1 MTYDVILLTCLSGK
15 LWQRAIGAYQ
25 LANFLR
31 QHNIS
36 VQVIDFTDC
45 FTTDELINTVEKFI
59 GPNTRVLGVS
69 STFYQEEV
77 TQPDLKENKNYHRG
91 TIGFLPN
98 NILDIVSYIKQ
109 NYPSIKRIIGGG
121 NSNNFVE
128 DPLFDVVVH
137 GYAEQVFL
145 EYLTTKTI
153 YAQVGSTKIVN
164 GDGKKFDIE
173 HLRHTWSD
181 QDCVLPNET
190 LPIEISRGCIFKCK
204 FCGYPLNG
212 KKKFDYL
219 RCPDSIVEELQENY
233 NKYGTTNYLFA
244 DDTFN
249 DSTYKL
255 EQLHKKI
262 TQLPFKINFTTY
274 LRLDLLHSHP
284 EQLPLL
290 KELGL
295 KSAFFGIES
304 LNDRTAKFIG
314 KGMNSSK
321 VKDFLL
327 ELKNNIWQDDISMLC
342 TFIVGLPYEDIASTD
357 KSFEWTQQAELNTA
371 WAPLSIN
378 ANHRYKSD
386 IAINYQKYGYTLLD
400 KNRGNWINSIMTSD
414 DAVSAAARYN
424 SKALPNNYITSWI
437 AFGLLSYGLHDID
450 QLGKIKNKNFPS
462 EEYGQRHQD
471 MVAEYKKLLTG

>member
-31 QHNIS
+31 QHNIT
-36 VQVIDFTDC
+36 VQVIDFTDA
-45 FTTDELINTVEKFI
+45 FTSDELIAAVEKFI
-59 GPNTRVLGVS
+59 GTNTKVLGIS
-69 STFYQEEV
+69 STFYQQEV
-77 TQPDLKENKNYHRG
+77 SESDLRDNKNYHRG

-98 NILDIVSYIKQ
+98 NIVDTVSTIK
-109 NYPSIKRIIGGG
+109 NKYPSIKTVVGGG
-121 NSNNFVE
+121 NSNNFIN
-128 DPLFDVVVH
+128 DPLFDTVVH
-137 GYAEQVFL
+137 GYAEQAFL
-145 EYLTTKTI
+145 EYFTKKNI
-153 YAQVGSTKIVN
+153 YPKEGSTYIVN
-164 GDGKKFDIE
+164 GDNIKFDIE
-173 HLRHTWSD
+173 NLRHSWAKN
-181 QDCVLPNET
+181 DCILPNET

-219 RCPDSIVEELQENY
+219 RSPDMIVEELVSNY
-233 NKYGTTNYLFA
+233 EQYGTTNYLFA

-255 EQLHKKI
+255 EQLHKRI

-274 LRLDLLHSHP
+274 LRLDLLHSHQ

-295 KSAFFGIES
+295 RSAFFGIES
-304 LNDRTAKFIG
+304 LNDKTSKFIG
-314 KGMNSSK
+314 KGMSSTK

-327 ELKNNIWQDDISMLC
+327 ELKNNIWKEDISMLC
-342 TFIVGLPYEDIASTD
+342 TFIVGLPYEDISGTD
-357 KSFEWTQQAELNTA
+357 KSFAWTQQAGLNTA

-386 IAINYQKYGYTLLD
+386 IAINYEKYGYTLLD
-400 KNRGNWINSIMTSD
+400 HNRGNWKNNIMTSD
-414 DAVSAAARYN
+414 DAVEAANRYN
-424 SKALPNNYITSWI
+424 NAAIPGNYITSWI
-437 AFGLLSYGLHDID
+437 MFSLLSYGLHSIEDL
-450 QLGKIKNKNFPS
+450 QKIQNKDFPSSLYKNKYQ
-462 EEYGQRHQD
+462 E
-471 MVAEYKKLLTG
+471 MVFKYKQLLLS